1 MTTRPTH
8 PAHPAR
14 PARPARKP
22 MHWGADLTVA
32 LLTALALG
40 AVSLVALFY
49 VTVDEFGLLERT
61 DSAAGQWQGLP
72 LTAPAFTVLGVL
84 CGASTLTALCFRRLR
99 APFSTTVHALASVAL
114 LGLLLIMAGASY
126 ETGHPAETK
135 PDPAATEPSR
145 QCRSGGDS
153 SECPGG

>member
-8 PAHPAR
+8 

-22 MHWGADLTVA
+22 MHWGADLALA

-40 AVSLVALFY
+40 AALLIALFY
-49 VTVDEFGLLERT
+49 VTVEEFGLLERT

-72 LTAPAFTVLGVL
+72 LTAATFTVLGIL
-84 CGASTLTALCFRRLR
+84 CCVTTLTALGFHRRR
-99 APFSTTVHALASVAL
+99 APLSTAVHGLASVLL
-114 LGLLLIMAGASY
+114 LGLLLMMAGASH
-126 ETGHPAETK
+126 ETGHPPATK
-135 PDPAATEPSR
+135 PDPTATEPSR

-153 SECPGG
+153 SECLGG